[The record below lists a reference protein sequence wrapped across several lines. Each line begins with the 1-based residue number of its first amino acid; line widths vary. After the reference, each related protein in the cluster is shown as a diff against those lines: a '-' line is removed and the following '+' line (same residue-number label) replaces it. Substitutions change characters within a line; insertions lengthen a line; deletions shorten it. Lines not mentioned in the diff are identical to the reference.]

1 MAGCGSVAPGGQS
14 EEELSAVGL
23 RLSTWR
29 GKVSNRGVGKSAVR
43 PQLESK
49 SRPLFTTVL
58 VMTRRKQE
66 TKSEPCGSEVGGL
79 TPWALVKV

>member
-1 MAGCGSVAPGGQS
+1 MAGCGSEAPGGQN
-14 EEELSAVGL
+14 EEELSAAGL

-29 GKVSNRGVGKSAVR
+29 GKISNRGVGKSAVR

-58 VMTRRKQE
+58 VMSGRKQE
-66 TKSEPCGSEVGGL
+66 TKSESCGRKARGL

>member
-1 MAGCGSVAPGGQS
+1 MAGCGSEVPGGQN

-29 GKVSNRGVGKSAVR
+29 GKISNRGVGKSAVR
-43 PQLESK
+43 PQLDSK
-49 SRPLFTTVL
+49 SRPLLTTVL
-58 VMTRRKQE
+58 VVTGRKQE
-66 TKSEPCGSEVGGL
+66 TKSEPCGRKVGGL

>member
-1 MAGCGSVAPGGQS
+1 MAGCGSVAPGAQNK
-14 EEELSAVGL
+14 EQLSAVRL

-29 GKVSNRGVGKSAVR
+29 GKISNRGVGKSSVR

-58 VMTRRKQE
+58 VMTGRKQE
-66 TKSEPCGSEVGGL
+66 TKSEPCGGKVGGL